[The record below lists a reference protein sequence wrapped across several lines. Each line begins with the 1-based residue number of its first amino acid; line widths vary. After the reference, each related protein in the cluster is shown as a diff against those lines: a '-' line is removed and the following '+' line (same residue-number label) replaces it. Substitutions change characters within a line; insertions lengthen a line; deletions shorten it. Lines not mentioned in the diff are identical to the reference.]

1 MVKNFSRRFMACLL
15 SMALIVT
22 YAIPISVYA
31 DVEPAEKGTTEI
43 ESAGG
48 TLYFNEG
55 GSWVNEEDDWAV
67 KTTATAKE
75 VAGAADTYDI
85 TLQVESK
92 LAAASN
98 EKAAIV
104 LALDM
109 SKSVNAENIKNEA
122 LTFIES
128 LIDGAGNASRKVAI
142 VEFASNVRTI
152 TPFIEANNKKLNP
165 YGKKGVSQGVIDAIN
180 AATQNFSTEISFI
193 ETRNNPKNGNREWRC
208 THGRCGGKNAAWR
221 NWNQKNSEKKENGHT
236 HAIAGGPC
244 SNIDGAMMMAR
255 NLLNAGLG
263 NKGDIDGY
271 KGSVVVIT
279 DGLTSNSSYC
289 YAYDNG
295 LFDYNNG
302 RITDGIDWNSL
313 YGGETVYMYGD
324 KYDGLATDSLC
335 EPEDYRYFATVAS
348 QIAATGSDLYFA
360 LPSDFGEE
368 KFNTWLYKNSDAWI
382 NEKKEY
388 DLEAGKEAARDAYAN
403 VLSSI
408 LGDNL
413 FITRPRESFGSKLDQ
428 IRVAIEQNLTVSNMT
443 VSIPMGDFIKFE
455 SCGDA
460 GVTCP
465 AGNMVWKPANGET
478 ANGVKKYT
486 VTYRVK
492 ADTTTDAFAKA
503 AGADGVVHFTAEK
516 LDDNGWSLTTLRNDK
531 GDLLARF
538 DMPTFKGTVPEV
550 NYSIEYYKYE
560 PVQDEDGN
568 WVAGKAVLQEGDSVN
583 GKDKIHTFIGVDNY
597 ATKYASD
604 NYELAAEPEGLEKE
618 DEFSQ
623 TSGLRLKPNADNA
636 LKLYYTPKAAG
647 VKINYT
653 YRTIHTY
660 EDGTTEPVTF
670 GPISDDKNGTK
681 YVVGTT
687 FKANAATYLDK
698 DEIRY
703 ELVAAESDNTTITV
717 NEDADKNVINLVFE
731 GKVDHRD
738 KANFKIYRRID
749 EGEWGLVNGR
759 WEVVYNTPGAINWAA
774 PWMQNGADEDWR
786 VGMSVP
792 IDIYDGLDE
801 GITYVDNDMGIKP
814 TGENNDKMSLLLTAK
829 AKDANGEEQ
838 FNSLT
843 LIYHKAP
850 ADTRKAATITVN
862 HVYTYVKTTVN
873 ENGGVDTETLVDHV
887 EVPETVTGWYVGETF
902 TPTKQLVYGGKTYVN
917 NETLESRT
925 LGDGENTFTIEYGLI
940 EVPDSATVTVI
951 HHYMDEQT
959 VYEDGEATGLAWTE
973 NTGLAKSET
982 VSQIAV
988 PDGRDFIT
996 RDIYVGEL
1004 FKALPIEQPENAEG
1018 YDVRRDEN
1026 KNLLG
1031 PDGEIVP
1038 NSMILTSNAEKNVI
1052 DIYYFKEVAAGSS
1065 ITVQHKYITYK
1076 DIIDTNGKLLKDQPQ
1091 EAVYGEEVTLDGKTG
1106 AGYEIK
1112 PIVEF
1117 NNVKYELVEADK
1129 AKLTGKFKKV
1139 GGNGTVELTYVR
1151 HIGDKDLTPGFLKVA
1166 FRLIERKQVLK
1177 NNELTTEYYTFTKEE
1192 NGSRHYADEMV
1203 FSPLITQDGIKVFA
1217 PGETTAE
1224 AIPSKVYVGQKFTLD
1239 LPQTVTESEMIEDGS
1254 DAVYTKEDGSAE
1266 VTVGAKILPIRRA
1279 ALDGLVVEG
1288 DAPIDRPIVVELTT
1302 ANVITYGRTIEL
1314 AKNDINVVRVVTT
1327 LTSDDEGNPA
1337 SSTTSAAV
1345 KAGTVY
1351 EGQYLELSTAGLEA
1365 NQTFTG
1371 LTVENATASAIVD
1384 GNTNVTITDISKAAT
1399 VTLNYTVD
1407 LSKHARGTVTHNFIR
1422 HDLDG
1427 KVEDVVETKEVK
1439 IDRYAGQSYT
1449 ATDER
1454 YGSFTDRVEVVGGS
1468 WTIKLHEG
1476 DDNNLTINYYDD
1488 YESLTGAKVLVNHV
1502 YFKTD
1507 ASGLLTT
1514 HTAIEMTKPQ
1524 VLVKKDG
1531 AWVGNTAFSVT
1542 PVIEPN
1548 EYKYELVDEFT
1559 VEGAD
1564 GKVTTYTT
1572 DAYENLTV
1580 PETAE
1585 CAITDKDGNSV
1596 KYHMIINMYY
1606 VRNTSAVQINH
1617 IYKALDTRTDKIT
1630 EDTKVTVI
1638 DEMGEGKYGTW
1649 TKNED
1654 GNFVSFTAKDMP
1666 KDGYTRTTAD
1676 EDMITYDF
1684 GEGAILNVEY
1694 VREYRSRKPGG
1705 GGRSGGE
1712 DIPDGDVPLSDLP
1725 DDEVPLSD
1733 LPGGTDEEEM
1743 IPDDEVPL
1751 AELPITGG
1759 MGVGLFI
1766 LAGGAIAAAGFGL
1779 RRREEEN

>member
-1 MVKNFSRRFMACLL
+1 MGKLHDFVQ
-15 SMALIVT
+15 
-22 YAIPISVYA
+22 A
-31 DVEPAEKGTTEI
+31 DQN
-43 ESAGG
+43 
-48 TLYFNEG
+48 Y
-55 GSWVNEEDDWAV
+55 
-67 KTTATAKE
+67 
-75 VAGAADTYDI
+75 
-85 TLQVESK
+85 
-92 LAAASN
+92 
-98 EKAAIV
+98 
-104 LALDM
+104 
-109 SKSVNAENIKNEA
+109 
-122 LTFIES
+122 
-128 LIDGAGNASRKVAI
+128 
-142 VEFASNVRTI
+142 
-152 TPFIEANNKKLNP
+152 LN
-165 YGKKGVSQGVIDAIN
+165 
-180 AATQNFSTEISFI
+180 
-193 ETRNNPKNGNREWRC
+193 
-208 THGRCGGKNAAWR
+208 
-221 NWNQKNSEKKENGHT
+221 
-236 HAIAGGPC
+236 
-244 SNIDGAMMMAR
+244 
-255 NLLNAGLG
+255 
-263 NKGDIDGY
+263 
-271 KGSVVVIT
+271 
-279 DGLTSNSSYC
+279 
-289 YAYDNG
+289 
-295 LFDYNNG
+295 
-302 RITDGIDWNSL
+302 
-313 YGGETVYMYGD
+313 
-324 KYDGLATDSLC
+324 
-335 EPEDYRYFATVAS
+335 
-348 QIAATGSDLYFA
+348 
-360 LPSDFGEE
+360 
-368 KFNTWLYKNSDAWI
+368 
-382 NEKKEY
+382 
-388 DLEAGKEAARDAYAN
+388 
-403 VLSSI
+403 
-408 LGDNL
+408 
-413 FITRPRESFGSKLDQ
+413 
-428 IRVAIEQNLTVSNMT
+428 
-443 VSIPMGDFIKFE
+443 
-455 SCGDA
+455 
-460 GVTCP
+460 
-465 AGNMVWKPANGET
+465 
-478 ANGVKKYT
+478 
-486 VTYRVK
+486 
-492 ADTTTDAFAKA
+492 
-503 AGADGVVHFTAEK
+503 
-516 LDDNGWSLTTLRNDK
+516 
-531 GDLLARF
+531 
-538 DMPTFKGTVPEV
+538 
-550 NYSIEYYKYE
+550 
-560 PVQDEDGN
+560 
-568 WVAGKAVLQEGDSVN
+568 
-583 GKDKIHTFIGVDNY
+583 
-597 ATKYASD
+597 KYAAD
-604 NYELAAEPEGLEKE
+604 NYELAADKTVGMETV
-618 DEFSQ
+618 SNI
-623 TSGLRLKPNADNA
+623 SGLKLKANADNA
-636 LKLYYTPKAAG
+636 LKLYYTPKAAN
-647 VKINYT
+647 VTVNYT
-653 YRTIHTY
+653 YRTLNTW
-660 EDGTTEPVTF
+660 EDGTTSTSTSAIF
-670 GPISDDKNGTK
+670 SDQKTG
-681 YVVGTT
+681 YVGKKFT
-687 FKANAATYLDK
+687 ANVATYLDK
-698 DEIRY
+698 DEILY
-703 ELVAAESDNTTITV
+703 ELVAADSDNTTITV
-717 NEDADKNVINLVFE
+717 DADAEKNVINLVFE

-801 GITYVDNDMGIKP
+801 GITYVDNTMGLKP
-814 TGENNDKMSLLLTAK
+814 TGENNDKMSLLLTVK
-829 AKDANGEEQ
+829 AENGD
-838 FNSLT
+838 NGLA

-902 TPTKQLVYGGKTYVN
+902 TPTKKFEYDGNTYVN
-917 NETLESRT
+917 TETLESRT

-940 EVPDSATVTVI
+940 EVPDSARVTVN
-951 HHYMDEQT
+951 HHFLDETT
-959 VYEDGEATGLAWTE
+959 VFDEESGEATGLAWTE

-996 RDIYVGEL
+996 RDLYVGEL
-1004 FKALPIEQPENAEG
+1004 FKALPIEQPENVEG

-1091 EAVYGEEVTLDGKTG
+1091 EAVYGEEVTLNGKTG
-1106 AGYEIK
+1106 AEYEIK
-1112 PIVEF
+1112 QIVSLAGFE
-1117 NNVKYELVEADK
+1117 YELVEADK

-1288 DAPIDRPIVVELTT
+1288 DAPIDRTIVVELTT

-1488 YESLTGAKVLVNHV
+1488 YESLKGAKVLVNHV

-1606 VRNTSAVQINH
+1606 VRNTSAVQINY
-1617 IYKALDTRTDKIT
+1617 IYKAKDTRTGKIS
-1630 EDTKVTVI
+1630 EDSHMPVVAEQGDNT
-1638 DEMGEGKYGTW
+1638 YGTW
-1649 TKNED
+1649 EKNDD
-1654 GNFVSFTAKDMP
+1654 GFFVSFTAKDMP
-1666 KDGYTRTTAD
+1666 KDGYTRTNSD
-1676 EDMITYDF
+1676 EEMTTF
-1684 GEGAILNVEY
+1684 VSEEGAILNIEY
-1694 VREYRSRKPGG
+1694 VREYSSKKPGK
-1705 GGRSGGE
+1705 GGRTDDNPPAPGGE
-1712 DIPDGDVPLSDLP
+1712 DIPDDGVPLSDLP
-1725 DDEVPLSD
+1725 DGQVPLSGN
-1733 LPGGTDEEEM
+1733 PGDDEEM